1 MRKTRSCGFLLVR
14 GDPVEAFLLM
24 KHNDRWDLP
33 KGHIDPGETDMQ
45 CALRE
50 TEEETGIT
58 AADLEI
64 LPDFQFTAQYPVVY
78 KKFGPDPAEKTLL
91 IFLARL
97 RRNVSIKLTE
107 HPGYQWFNWHP
118 PHKIQ
123 KYTID
128 PVLAKLAEYLEEKE

>member
-24 KHNDRWDLP
+24 KHKNRWDLP
-33 KGHIDPGETDMQ
+33 KGHVDPCETDMQ

-64 LPDFQFTAQYPVVY
+64 LPDFQFTTQYSVVY
-78 KKFGPDPAEKTLL
+78 KKFGPDPAEKTLI

-97 RRNVSIKLTE
+97 RRDVSIKLTE
-107 HPGYQWFNWHP
+107 HPGYQWFNWNP

-128 PVLAKLAEYLEEKE
+128 PVLAKLAEYLEE